1 MQELSATLK
10 AMYEAENRK
19 NKFLAAMNGVELD
32 ADSESSDDQPATTL
46 QDIQSRVHARLTG
59 DKSHAKAIEYG
70 FTAEMGLSYEMVGDL
85 DG

>member
-19 NKFLAAMNGVELD
+19 NKFLAAMNGVDIDSE
-32 ADSESSDDQPATTL
+32 SESSDDEAATTL

-59 DKSHAKAIEYG
+59 DRSQARAIEYG
-70 FTAEMGLSYEMVGDL
+70 FTAEMGLSYEMVGDV